1 MDNSAPCSVTDF
13 IQAAI
18 SSSRSACSASLA
30 SCTSIFLS
38 MFCVWSRYGRQM
50 GLSSLWA
57 AVPRL
62 RLYLECFKRQ
72 TSYIFSCRSK
82 KTYVAIQVKC
92 SLDVSTRTWAE
103 GWLHLGRLP
112 VLSVQFSHSLV
123 SDSLRPHESQHARPP
138 CPSPAPKIYP
148 NSCPS
153 SR

>member
-18 SSSRSACSASLA
+18 SSSRSACLASLA
-30 SCTSIFLS
+30 FCTSIFLS
-38 MFCVWSRYGRQM
+38 MFCVWSRYGRRM

-82 KTYVAIQVKC
+82 KTYVVIQVKC

-112 VLSVQFSHSLV
+112 VSFSSVQSNMSIP
-123 SDSLRPHESQHARPP
+123 RIA
-138 CPSPAPKIYP
+138 PSI
-148 NSCPS
+148 
-153 SR
+153 R